1 MKQITKRFVSM
12 IVSLILLVGALILY
26 FDFIAPAYRD
36 SQEVKAEEL
45 SRQAF
50 IDTQRAAV
58 KQVQNLISAYQG
70 QGELREAVS
79 LALPLHEDFAGILA
93 ELDGV
98 ARASNLAPQAFSA
111 AAGSAQP
118 LGRVSTSTRS
128 LEGGKQEVSP
138 GARLRRP
145 INTLTFTV
153 KFAGTYEDLKSFL
166 EKLETNIRI
175 FDVRSLNIQAAAKA
189 TQDLLTYDITIA
201 TYYQNP

>member
-1 MKQITKRFVSM
+1 M
-12 IVSLILLVGALILY
+12 IVSLVLLVGALILY

-70 QGELREAVS
+70 QGELQEAVS

-98 ARASNLAPQAFSA
+98 ARASNLSPQAFSA
-111 AAGSAQP
+111 AAGSVQP
-118 LGRVSTSTRS
+118 LARVSTSTRS
-128 LEGGKQEVSP
+128 LEGGKQEASP

-145 INTLTFTV
+145 ISTLTFTV
-153 KFAGTYEDLKSFL
+153 KFAGTYEDFKSFL

-175 FDVRSLNIQAAAKA
+175 FDVRSLNVQAAAKA
-189 TQDLLTYDITIA
+189 TQDLLTYDIAII